1 MRCRASAGDS
11 RPASPTTSRRTTPPC
26 AAAAPRATRR
36 SARRARS
43 GSPERAARREAAARA
58 PPEMSE
64 PATHT
69 EIEHCDVEVNG
80 VRLHCAVAGE
90 GPLVIL
96 LHGFPDF
103 WYGWRHQLPALAAAG
118 FRAVAPDTRG
128 CGRSERPPRTLD
140 YRPRVLAGAPPGPR
154 RRFGATPP

>member
-1 MRCRASAGDS
+1 
-11 RPASPTTSRRTTPPC
+11 
-26 AAAAPRATRR
+26 
-36 SARRARS
+36 
-43 GSPERAARREAAARA
+43 
-58 PPEMSE
+58 MSE
-64 PATHT
+64 LATHID
-69 EIEHCDVEVNG
+69 IEHRYVEVNG

-128 CGRSERPPRTLD
+128 CGHSDRPPRTAD
-140 YRPRVLAGAPPGPR
+140 YRPRVLAGDVAGLVRAFGADSAPWSATTGARAPPGTSPR
-154 RRFGATPP
+154 TTPSCSSGS